1 MTVALAAALGSPAA
15 QDAAAEDGAS
25 VLVRT
30 VTGVPSWEVPGDA
43 GGDIVGGIVL
53 RLAVL
58 VVVSMALCAVAG
70 RARRRGPAFL
80 AAWGGLGV
88 AAALAAAAAY
98 VYSVTVVLPGGFGD
112 LRQDAIVAAA
122 NDGAAFGLWTGWL
135 VGLAVAVVTR
145 PERTDPFEDL
155 ATEPA
160 PRGRITDPPAP
171 WWAPTAG
178 VDEDGRATTRP
189 GPSVFPPGGM
199 PPVVTGV
206 PDDADPAPAP
216 VPVPDRG
223 AVPVPDRDPE
233 ADPDPDATSVLPEA
247 NDATTVMPEA
257 TDATSVLPEATD
269 PTTPFPR

>member
-1 MTVALAAALGSPAA
+1 MSMRSALAGGVMTVALAAALGSPAA

-30 VTGVPSWEVPGDA
+30 VTGVPSWDVPADA

-58 VVVSMALCAVAG
+58 VGVTMALCAVAG
-70 RARRRGPAFL
+70 RARRRGPALL

-88 AAALAAAAAY
+88 AAALAATAAY

-145 PERTDPFEDL
+145 PERTDPFEEL

-189 GPSVFPPGGM
+189 GPTVFPPGGM

-206 PDDADPAPAP
+206 PADPDPTP

-223 AVPVPDRDPE
+223 AVPVPDREP
-233 ADPDPDATSVLPEA
+233 DPDPDATSVLPEA
-247 NDATTVMPEA
+247 
-257 TDATSVLPEATD
+257 TDATSVMPEASD